1 MSRLRF
7 SEIPNTAVLTP
18 PAGKATVFLDSAD
31 NVLKAKL
38 DDGSLII
45 LSVTQEYLDDL
56 VSNLLQ
62 DSVTIDFTYDDVGN
76 KITGEVIQSALN
88 ISLIPNTPSGNLTA
102 TDVQSA
108 LNELQSDVDTRA
120 LQSSLTAHENLT
132 SGVHGVTGSVV
143 GTTDTQ
149 TLTNKTIDADDNTII
164 DLEVDNLKVGVLNT
178 SITLTGASNTQIPS
192 ALAVK
197 TYVDNVA
204 IAQNEASEISYDN
217 SVSGLV
223 ATNVQDAIDE
233 VELRVGT
240 VETGLANH
248 LSDTVDAHDASA
260 ISNIPLGNLIATDV
274 QSALN
279 ELQAEIDTVSS
290 GSVEVAQDAV
300 GNILTDSANID
311 FTYDD
316 VTPYI
321 TADLTDTTVTA
332 GSYGSATQ
340 VSSVVV
346 DAKGRITSASDVTIA
361 IPSTQITDFT
371 EAVQDAVGTS
381 LADSSSVDLTYS
393 DVSNT
398 ISASVLPAGVNHNAL
413 QNYVSNEHIDHS
425 TVSINPG
432 TGLSG
437 GGDITASRT
446 LNIANTAVTAGSY
459 GSASE
464 VATYTVNAQGQL
476 TASSDVSI
484 QIDENQVTNLV
495 SDLAG
500 KQPLD
505 STLTALS
512 AYNTNGLVTQTS
524 PDTFV
529 GRTIVAGVGISVSN
543 GDGIAGNPTIA
554 STITQYTDEQAQ
566 DASAL
571 MLTSATHDGV
581 SVSYNDAGNSL
592 SITNTDKGSVAVTS
606 HEAAI
611 DPHPQYTT
619 TAEASAAA
627 PVQSVNSQTGN
638 VVLTTTN
645 ITEGSNLYFTDERA
659 QDAIGNIFT
668 DSASVDFTYNDAGN
682 TVFATVLPA
691 GVDHDLLQNY
701 VVNEHVDHSTVIINA
716 GTGLSGGGD
725 ITTSRTLNIANTTV
739 TAGSYGSATQVSTL
753 TVNARGQLTTA
764 SNTTIAIPSTQVT
777 DFNEAVQDAVG
788 NILTDSTTIDF
799 TYNDGANT
807 ISAVVVDGSISDVKI
822 ATGVNAT
829 KIGAG
834 TVDNTEFG
842 YLNGVTSDIQ
852 TQLNNKQPLD
862 STLTSLAA
870 YNTNGILVQ
879 TAADTFTGRTVTGTA
894 SNISVTN
901 GNGVAGNPTL
911 DLVNAGTAGTY
922 GSASSVPVIT
932 TDVKGR
938 VTNVTDTTI
947 TGVPAANIVNTPAGN
962 IGATNVQSALNE
974 LDVEKAKLAGG
985 NALTGDQSVTTGSV
999 AVGTV
1004 TQDASSILTLASTT
1018 QGMLMPRMTS
1028 AQRRAIA
1035 SPAEGLLVFD
1045 TDLNTSCEY
1054 SGAAWKFE
1062 YKLNATA
1069 IQTSTSTTY
1078 ANITEFTTL
1087 SLDAGLYVLELK
1099 GIMQSTATGTGVG
1112 LRLVNATATISTI
1125 VLNWTFSQGGAGT
1138 DKNFEYNQLTT
1149 ADNTTSNSAAPANAN
1164 FPVFGNGV
1172 FRVTTAGTVAIQI
1185 RTEINASGVSIR
1197 PDSSLMI
1204 KKVG

>member
-18 PAGKATVFLDSAD
+18 PTGKATVFLDSID

-38 DDGSLII
+38 DDGSLVV
-45 LSVTQEYLDDL
+45 LSITQEYLDDL

-88 ISLIPNTPSGNLTA
+88 IALIPNTPSGNLSATNVQDALNELQSSIDASDSGLTAHINDA
-102 TDVQSA
+102 TDAHDASSISNIPAGNLVATNVQSA
-108 LNELQSDVDTRA
+108 LDELQSDVDTRA
-120 LQSSLTAHENLT
+120 LQSDLIAHENLT
-132 SGVHGVTGSVV
+132 SGVHGVIGSVV
-143 GTTDTQ
+143 GTSDTQ

-164 DLEVDNLKVGVLNT
+164 DLEVDNLKAGVLNT
-178 SITLTGASNTQIPS
+178 SITLTGASDTQIPS

-316 VTPYI
+316 STPSI

-346 DAKGRITSASDVTIA
+346 DTKGRITSASDVTIA
-361 IPSTQITDFT
+361 IPSTQITDFI
-371 EAVQDAVGTS
+371 EAAQDAVGVS
-381 LADSSSVDLTYS
+381 LADSTSVDLTYN

-398 ISASVLPAGVNHNAL
+398 ISASVLPAGVNHNSL
-413 QNYVSNEHIDHS
+413 QNYVSDEHIDHS

-446 LNIANTAVTAGSY
+446 LNIANTTVTAGSY

-476 TASSDVSI
+476 TTSSDVSI

-529 GRTIVAGVGISVSN
+529 GRTIVAGVGVSVSN

-581 SVSYNDAGNSL
+581 SVNYNDAGNSL
-592 SITNTDKGSVAVTS
+592 SITNADKGSVAVTS

-668 DSASVDFTYNDAGN
+668 DSASVDFTYND
-682 TVFATVLPA
+682 V
-691 GVDHDLLQNY
+691 
-701 VVNEHVDHSTVIINA
+701 
-716 GTGLSGGGD
+716 
-725 ITTSRTLNIANTTV
+725 
-739 TAGSYGSATQVSTL
+739 
-753 TVNARGQLTTA
+753 
-764 SNTTIAIPSTQVT
+764 
-777 DFNEAVQDAVG
+777 
-788 NILTDSTTIDF
+788 
-799 TYNDGANT
+799 ANT
-807 ISAVVVDGSISDVKI
+807 ISAVVVDGSISDAKI
-822 ATGVNAT
+822 ATGVSAT

-870 YNTNGILVQ
+870 YNTNGIIVQ
-879 TAADTFTGRTVTGTA
+879 TAADTFTGRAVTGTA
-894 SNISVTN
+894 SNVSVTN
-901 GNGVAGNPTL
+901 GDGIAGNPTI
-911 DLVNAGTAGTY
+911 DLINAGTAGTY
-922 GSASSVPVIT
+922 GSASQVPVLT
-932 TDVKGR
+932 TDAKGR
-938 VTNVTDTTI
+938 VTSVTNTAI
-947 TGVPAANIVNTPAGN
+947 TGVPAANIVNTPAGS
-962 IGATNVQSALNE
+962 IGATDVQSALNE
-974 LDVEKAKLAGG
+974 LDVEKARLAGG
-985 NALTGDQSVTTGSV
+985 NNITGDQSITTGSV

-1004 TQDASSILTLASTT
+1004 TQVASSILTLASTT

-1028 AQRRAIA
+1028 AQRIAIA

-1045 TDLNTSCEY
+1045 TDLNTQCEY
-1054 SGAAWKFE
+1054 SGSVWKFE
-1062 YKLNATA
+1062 YRINTTA

-1078 ANITEFTTL
+1078 ANITEFTSI
-1087 SLDAGLYVLELK
+1087 SLDTGLYVLELK

-1112 LRLVNATATISTI
+1112 LRLVNSTAAISTI

-1149 ADNTTSNSAAPANAN
+1149 ADNVTSASVATANTN
-1164 FPVFGNGV
+1164 FPVFGNGM
-1172 FRVTTAGTVAIQI
+1172 FRVTTAGTVAVQI
-1185 RTEINASGVSIR
+1185 RTENNATGVSIR